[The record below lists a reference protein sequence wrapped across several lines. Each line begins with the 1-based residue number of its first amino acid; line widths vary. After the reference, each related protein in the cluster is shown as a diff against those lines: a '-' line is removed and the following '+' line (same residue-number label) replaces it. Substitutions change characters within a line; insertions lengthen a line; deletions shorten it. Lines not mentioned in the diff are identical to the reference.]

1 MLTRKSSEPVI
12 SLAGQAAQS
21 VDQAIRSTQRAASEA
36 MDSVAQAAQEIR
48 EDAVTPLLNRA
59 ADRAGAL
66 ANRSVNAVRE
76 GSRQARAR
84 ARQASASTVTYVRDE
99 PVKSMLLAAA
109 TGAALLALFNLLTR
123 ARSREQG

>member
-1 MLTRKSSEPVI
+1 MITKNPSEPVI
-12 SLAGQAAQS
+12 SLSAQAAQS
-21 VDQAIRSTQRAASEA
+21 VDHAIRSTQRAANGA

-66 ANRSVNAVRE
+66 ANRSVYAVRE

-84 ARQASASTVTYVRDE
+84 ARQASASTVAYVRDE

-109 TGAALLALFNLLTR
+109 SGAALLAVINLLTR
-123 ARSREQG
+123 SRNRE